1 MASPLRAPLLLLA
14 FLALASATTPKQGL
28 RLMGGIQD
36 ADAQE
41 QGVKDALDFAM
52 TEYNKASND
61 AYHGRALQVLKA
73 RKQVSVRVVPQ
84 PSHGCGPLPP
94 LRAPGQGVVCICW
107 DLANACASPVLLTG
121 DVLLLPC
128 FSAISVFPYW
138 FILKSRRVWRWVG
151 TKPPSSYFQKSTEL
165 RH

>member
-107 DLANACASPVLLTG
+107 DLANACASHG
-121 DVLLLPC
+121 
-128 FSAISVFPYW
+128 
-138 FILKSRRVWRWVG
+138 RRP
-151 TKPPSSYFQKSTEL
+151 PPSLFLGHQCVSLLVYSEIQKSMAVGGNQTS
-165 RH
+165 